1 MSSLFTSIEYWLGE
15 HDTDDDE
22 PSDQDGDAKG
32 SHFVAVAM
40 PGNQILSSSA
50 KLSSGNKLVDVG
62 DKMLS
67 MLSNFDK
74 ILRNW
79 CISASISDNFSHYFR
94 VYLNNKCKNRI
105 ICWT

>member
-22 PSDQDGDAKG
+22 PSDQDGDTKG

-50 KLSSGNKLVDVG
+50 KLSSGNKLDDVG
-62 DKMLS
+62 DNMLS
-67 MLSNFDK
+67 MLSNFVK

-94 VYLNNKCKNRI
+94 VYLNNKCKNKI
-105 ICWT
+105 ICWS

>member
-1 MSSLFTSIEYWLGE
+1 MSSLLTSAEYWLGE

-67 MLSNFDK
+67 MLSNLSKYLEIVVLAPQFL
-74 ILRNW
+74 ITLV
-79 CISASISDNFSHYFR
+79 IIFS
-94 VYLNNKCKNRI
+94 C
-105 ICWT
+105 T